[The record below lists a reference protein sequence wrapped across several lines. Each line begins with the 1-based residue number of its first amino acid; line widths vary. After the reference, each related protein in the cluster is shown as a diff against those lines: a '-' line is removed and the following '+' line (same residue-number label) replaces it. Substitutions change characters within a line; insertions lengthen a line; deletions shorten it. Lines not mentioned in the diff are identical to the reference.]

1 MVLDQHH
8 RLRNIQ
14 ITNLHTSRSVMDTTK
29 LVMGLKWTDK
39 QKIIA
44 IPREWETINDAVVHD
59 HSIGMKRFYANIK
72 IAPVPMK
79 ESGIDYHHIE
89 EVWTGPAAY
98 GDDVTSFK
106 GNVQFRIK
114 CFKYDGT
121 VYKDWWNQL
130 NYFTP
135 APRGSKAN

>member
-39 QKIIA
+39 QKRIA
-44 IPREWETINDAVVHD
+44 LPRDWKTINDAAVHD
-59 HSIGMKRFYANIK
+59 HSVGMMRFYADLDIS
-72 IAPVPMK
+72 PVPMK
-79 ESGIDYHHIE
+79 DNGIDYHHVE

-98 GDDVTSFK
+98 GDDVSSF
-106 GNVQFRIK
+106 
-114 CFKYDGT
+114 
-121 VYKDWWNQL
+121 
-130 NYFTP
+130 
-135 APRGSKAN
+135 